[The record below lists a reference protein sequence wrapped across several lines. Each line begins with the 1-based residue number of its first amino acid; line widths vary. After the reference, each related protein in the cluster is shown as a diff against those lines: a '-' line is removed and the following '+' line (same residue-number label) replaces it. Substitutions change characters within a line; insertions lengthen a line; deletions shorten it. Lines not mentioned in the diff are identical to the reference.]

1 MRIFPVSMLIAITAV
16 LALGQ
21 NDTAKEPFTVV
32 INVETPI
39 VKAGSGVSVNGRLT
53 NISNQPLDT
62 SGCNCG
68 PSGLDSYLT
77 CEVRDD
83 KCGFRKI
90 WPHSFRKFWPV

>member
-1 MRIFPVSMLIAITAV
+1 MLIAITAV

-39 VKAGSGVSVNGRLT
+39 VKVGSGVSVNGRLT

-62 SGCNCG
+62 SGCYCG
-68 PSGLDSYLT
+68 PSGQREFTRTQNLQ
-77 CEVRDD
+77 
-83 KCGFRKI
+83 
-90 WPHSFRKFWPV
+90 PAAQFWNAL